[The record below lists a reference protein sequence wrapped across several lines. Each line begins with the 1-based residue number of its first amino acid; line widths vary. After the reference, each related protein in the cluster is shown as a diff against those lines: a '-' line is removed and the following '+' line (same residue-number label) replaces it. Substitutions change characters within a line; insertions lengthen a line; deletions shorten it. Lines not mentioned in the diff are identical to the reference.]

1 MKKLMIAA
9 SAALCATVGF
19 GLESAN
25 IVGYMDNNKTVAGL
39 NLLAPGFVD
48 VGLTSIKLS
57 GLKVTNAEGGE
68 VGTGTCV
75 INLIDENGN
84 TLKSYSW
91 ASTGRGASKTW
102 GWKEGTTAIDDTV
115 VFARGAGMLFTAQ
128 NANDVLSS
136 SGEANL
142 SEIAFGDTVAGLNV
156 IANPYP
162 AQVALKSLT
171 VTNAEGGEVGTGT
184 CVINLIDENGN
195 TLKSYSWASTGRGAS
210 KTWGWK
216 EGTTAIDDTVVLEAG
231 QAVLF
236 TAQNAGDKLI
246 FPAID

>member
-9 SAALCATVGF
+9 SAVLCATVF

-48 VGLTSIKLS
+48 VGLTSTKLS

-68 VGTGTCV
+68 VGTGACG

-84 TLKSYSW
+84 TLKTYSW
-91 ASTGRGASKTW
+91 ESSGRGASKTW
-102 GWKEGTTAIDDTV
+102 GWAENSTAIDD
-115 VFARGAGMLFTAQ
+115 
-128 NANDVLSS
+128 S
-136 SGEANL
+136 
-142 SEIAFGDTVAGLNV
+142 
-156 IANPYP
+156 
-162 AQVALKSLT
+162 
-171 VTNAEGGEVGTGT
+171 
-184 CVINLIDENGN
+184 
-195 TLKSYSWASTGRGAS
+195 
-210 KTWGWK
+210 
-216 EGTTAIDDTVVLEAG
+216 VVLEAG

-236 TAQNAGDKLI
+236 TAQSAGDKLI